1 MTSRFSMA
9 NDHPFSEQSSRIYS
23 CHETQPSEHPLCPT
37 LFQPVHRLY
46 DRCGVEFCLIDS
58 VAGCGPAFN
67 TCYSYSRPAGRTD
80 LTPEKLKRRIDLLVL
95 PLSVPPLCLPSR
107 PTSNRLFLSLEV
119 KRMAEMTQRS
129 CSSCTSLWQCSRSLR
144 SRRPRSN
151 RNSGACR
158 LVGSESSVASN
169 TSVAIL
175 SPSGRPATRPS
186 GT

>member
-1 MTSRFSMA
+1 MR
-9 NDHPFSEQSSRIYS
+9 SRI
-23 CHETQPSEHPLCPT
+23 
-37 LFQPVHRLY
+37 
-46 DRCGVEFCLIDS
+46 RC
-58 VAGCGPAFN
+58 
-67 TCYSYSRPAGRTD
+67 SYSRPAGRTD

-186 GT
+186 ELRGTYMESELFYFRALCKVTASP